1 MAEENDLKE
10 LAKSLR
16 SQVLEL
22 DKLKMHRDAL
32 LPSAGRE
39 EESGG
44 KESTGDI
51 AVLDRLIDNSDLGSA
66 TFPVYGAMNAGKSTF
81 LAYVLRQKLLP
92 EQGLPMTS
100 IPIRIKHVPNA
111 GGVIRLTLPQCDK
124 WNACVADF
132 RQKLLAGSLAKHLD
146 SMDSSPDADQF
157 AGLRDIIERS
167 RENKVQFTE
176 SAEGADVRGLL
187 YDISHFVRVLWKM
200 DIDFEADHGIV
211 IESEQLPLIELTMKA
226 FESFGNK
233 SFSLLDTPG
242 PNEAKALEALQKL
255 GPKVMR
261 STSGWYA
268 ISLFIFPSISLS
280 HLCLFLPCLFPMV
293 AYFAS
298 LMIRWK
304 RARLYRC
311 TIISTNT

>member
-1 MAEENDLKE
+1 MDEKLKE
-10 LAKSLR
+10 LAKSLKN
-16 SQVLEL
+16 QILEL
-22 DKLKMHRDAL
+22 DKLQQDDAL
-32 LPSAGRE
+32 LPPAPPPASGE
-39 EESGG
+39 EKPGG
-44 KESTGDI
+44 KEATGDI
-51 AVLDRLIDNSDLGSA
+51 AVLDRLVNNSDLGSA
-66 TFPVYGAMNAGKSTF
+66 IFPVYGAVKAGKSTF
-81 LAYVLRQKLLP
+81 LAYLLREKLLP

-100 IPIRIKHVPNA
+100 IPIRITHVPNA

-261 STSGWYA
+261 SSSGWYA
-268 ISLFIFPSISLS
+268 ILSLPSFQLMFFPSISLA
-280 HLCLFLPCLFPMV
+280 LICVCV
-293 AYFAS
+293 S
-298 LMIRWK
+298 LACSQW
-304 RARLYRC
+304 
-311 TIISTNT
+311 